1 MESKQISVI
10 LKDRLVGVLVFI
22 KLNWRKQLALG
33 EEGIDLLHKLE
44 GGVLLVEDQGV
55 YCAESDGHLPAVEEK
70 L

>member
-1 MESKQISVI
+1 M
-10 LKDRLVGVLVFI
+10 
-22 KLNWRKQLALG
+22 ALG